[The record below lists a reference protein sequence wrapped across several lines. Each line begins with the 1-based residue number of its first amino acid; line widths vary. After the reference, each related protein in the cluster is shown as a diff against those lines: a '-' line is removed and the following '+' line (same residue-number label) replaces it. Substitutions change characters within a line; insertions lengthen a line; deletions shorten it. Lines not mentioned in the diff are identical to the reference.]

1 MSGKELQNSSLLRRE
16 HPRAAR
22 FGEVAM
28 GLSQKFHQDTLLGT
42 RSFGWPLM
50 ALQVQSSLGPCRH
63 ALSQMVVAGTMTVF
77 PPFMSTR
84 PGNEQ
89 DKGGSS
95 L

>member
-1 MSGKELQNSSLLRRE
+1 MSNKELNNSSPLRKE
-16 HPRAAR
+16 HPKATRI
-22 FGEVAM
+22 GDVAM
-28 GLSQKFHQDTLLGT
+28 GLSQRFHQDILLGV

-50 ALQVQSSLGPCRH
+50 ALQTQSSLGPCRH

>member
-1 MSGKELQNSSLLRRE
+1 MDSSSPLRRE
-16 HPRAAR
+16 HTKAAR
-22 FGEVAM
+22 LQAPATGKATH
-28 GLSQKFHQDTLLGT
+28 FHQDILLGE
-42 RSFGWPLM
+42 RNFGWPLM
-50 ALQVQSSLGPCRH
+50 ALRTQTSIGPCRH
-63 ALSQMVVAGTMTVF
+63 AISQMVVAGTMTVF